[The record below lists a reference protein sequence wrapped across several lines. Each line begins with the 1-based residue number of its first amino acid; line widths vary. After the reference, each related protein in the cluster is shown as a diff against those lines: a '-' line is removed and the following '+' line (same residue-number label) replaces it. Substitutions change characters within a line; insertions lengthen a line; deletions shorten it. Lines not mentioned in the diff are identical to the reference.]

1 MPKFYERSGFFCSG
15 CYYEEYSSIAYPLS
29 SFPSGG
35 LWKKLPSFY
44 MDYEKEFKRQESKR
58 KKQQEEK
65 YNHKSQEQQRNFFK
79 SFFGW
84 DDADLSDEIKLDQD
98 YPYNV
103 FGLKKSASSEDM
115 KKAYR
120 KEILKSHPDKGGSNE
135 LFRKVQE
142 AWEYFKKTI

>member
-1 MPKFYERSGFFCSG
+1 MGYFFNG
-15 CYYEEYSSIAYPLS
+15 IYYENFTSIAYPLS

-44 MDYEKEFKRQESKR
+44 MDYEEKFNESQSKR
-58 KKQQEEK
+58 KQQYEEERSK
-65 YNHKSQEQQRNFFK
+65 KNKEHTHRFFK

-84 DDADLSDEIKLDQD
+84 DTPEGAEEDPISFSED

-103 FGLKKSASSEDM
+103 FGLKKSASSEDV

-135 LFRKVQE
+135 AFRKIRE
-142 AWEYFKKTI
+142 AWEYFKSNIF

>member
-1 MPKFYERSGFFCSG
+1 MGFFCSG

-44 MDYEKEFKRQESKR
+44 MDYEAEFKKSENKREKERQ
-58 KKQQEEK
+58 EK
-65 YNHKSQEQQRNFFK
+65 YNERSKENTRRFFK

-84 DDADLSDEIKLDQD
+84 DIPEEDPISFSED

-103 FGLKKSASSEDM
+103 FGLKKSASNEDV

-135 LFRKVQE
+135 LFRKIQE
-142 AWEYFKKTI
+142 AWEYFKKNF

>member
-1 MPKFYERSGFFCSG
+1 MGYTFHGI
-15 CYYEEYSSIAYPLS
+15 YYEKFTSIAYPLS

-35 LWKKLPSFY
+35 LWKSLPSFY
-44 MDYEKEFKRQESKR
+44 MDYEAEYKKSNEKREKERQDEYNRKSKENTHR
-58 KKQQEEK
+58 
-65 YNHKSQEQQRNFFK
+65 FFK

-84 DDADLSDEIKLDQD
+84 DSPEGAEDPISFSED

-103 FGLKKSASSEDM
+103 FGLKKSASSEDV

-142 AWEYFKKTI
+142 AWEYFKKVCV

>member
-1 MPKFYERSGFFCSG
+1 MGFFCSG
-15 CYYEEYSSIAYPLS
+15 CYYPDGQYSSIAYPLS

-44 MDYEKEFKRQESKR
+44 MDYEAEFKKSENKREKERQ
-58 KKQQEEK
+58 EK
-65 YNHKSQEQQRNFFK
+65 YNRESKENTRRFFK

-84 DDADLSDEIKLDQD
+84 DLEEEDPMSFSED

-103 FGLKKSASSEDM
+103 FGLKKSASNEDV

-135 LFRKVQE
+135 LFRKIQE
-142 AWEYFKKTI
+142 AWEYFKKVCV

>member
-1 MPKFYERSGFFCSG
+1 MHKHQRSGYTFHG
-15 CYYEEYSSIAYPLS
+15 IYYEKFTSIAYPLS

-35 LWKKLPSFY
+35 LWKSLPSFY
-44 MDYEKEFKRQESKR
+44 MDYEAEYKKSNEKREKERQDEYNRKSKENTHR
-58 KKQQEEK
+58 
-65 YNHKSQEQQRNFFK
+65 FFK

-84 DDADLSDEIKLDQD
+84 DIPEEDPISFSED

-103 FGLKKSASSEDM
+103 FGLKKSASSEDV

-142 AWEYFKKTI
+142 AWEYFKKVCV

>member
-1 MPKFYERSGFFCSG
+1 MGYTFHGI
-15 CYYEEYSSIAYPLS
+15 YYEKFTSIAYPLS

-35 LWKKLPSFY
+35 LWKSLPSFY
-44 MDYEKEFKRQESKR
+44 MDYEAEYKKSNEKREKERQDEYNRKSKENTHR
-58 KKQQEEK
+58 
-65 YNHKSQEQQRNFFK
+65 FFK

-84 DDADLSDEIKLDQD
+84 DIPEEDPISFSED

-103 FGLKKSASSEDM
+103 FGLKKSASSEDV

-142 AWEYFKKTI
+142 AWEYFKKVCV

>member
-1 MPKFYERSGFFCSG
+1 MGFFCSG
-15 CYYEEYSSIAYPLS
+15 CYYEEYSSLAYPLS

-35 LWKKLPSFY
+35 LWKRLPSFY
-44 MDYEKEFKRQESKR
+44 MDYEEEFKKSESKR
-58 KKQQEEK
+58 KQQRQDE
-65 YNHKSQEQQRNFFK
+65 YNERSKENTRNFFK

-84 DDADLSDEIKLDQD
+84 DLPEEPATLDED

-103 FGLKKSASSEDM
+103 FGLKKSASQEDV

-135 LFRKVQE
+135 LFRKIQE
-142 AWEYFKKTI
+142 AWEYFKKVYQ

>member
-1 MPKFYERSGFFCSG
+1 MGFFCSG

-44 MDYEKEFKRQESKR
+44 MDYEEEFKKSTEKRRKQYEEERQR
-58 KKQQEEK
+58 KNKE
-65 YNHKSQEQQRNFFK
+65 HTRRFFK

-84 DDADLSDEIKLDQD
+84 DIPEGTEETLEED

-103 FGLKKSASSEDM
+103 FGLKKSASSEDV

-120 KEILKSHPDKGGSNE
+120 KEILKCHPDKGGSNE
-135 LFRKVQE
+135 LFRKIQE
-142 AWEYFKKTI
+142 AWEYFKKNI

>member
-1 MPKFYERSGFFCSG
+1 MGYFFNG
-15 CYYEEYSSIAYPLS
+15 IYYEKFTSIAYPLS

-35 LWKKLPSFY
+35 LWKSLPSFY
-44 MDYEKEFKRQESKR
+44 MDYEEEYKKSESKR
-58 KKQQEEK
+58 KSQFEEER
-65 YNHKSQEQQRNFFK
+65 NRKSKEKTHRFFK

-84 DDADLSDEIKLDQD
+84 DLPEEDPISFSED

-103 FGLKKSASSEDM
+103 FGLKKSASSEDV

-142 AWEYFKKTI
+142 AWEYFKMNF

>member
-1 MPKFYERSGFFCSG
+1 MGYFFNG
-15 CYYEEYSSIAYPLS
+15 IYYEKFTSIAYPLS
-29 SFPSGG
+29 SFPSSG

-44 MDYEKEFKRQESKR
+44 MDYEAEYNKSQSKR
-58 KKQQEEK
+58 KAEFEEER
-65 YNHKSQEQQRNFFK
+65 NRKSKENTHRFFK

-84 DDADLSDEIKLDQD
+84 DIPEEDPISFSED

-103 FGLKKSASSEDM
+103 FGLKKSASSEDV

-120 KEILKSHPDKGGSNE
+120 KEILKTHPDKGGSNE

-142 AWEYFKKTI
+142 AWEYFKKVCV

>member
-1 MPKFYERSGFFCSG
+1 MRKLPERSGFFCSG

-44 MDYEKEFKRQESKR
+44 MDYEEEFKKSQYKR
-58 KKQQEEK
+58 KKQYEEE
-65 YNHKSQEQQRNFFK
+65 YNRKSKENTRNFFK

-84 DDADLSDEIKLDQD
+84 DLAEEDPISFSED

-103 FGLKKSASSEDM
+103 FGLKKSASNEDM

-135 LFRKVQE
+135 AFRKIRQ
-142 AWEYFKKTI
+142 AWEYFQKRF

>member
-1 MPKFYERSGFFCSG
+1 MGFFCSG
-15 CYYEEYSSIAYPLS
+15 CYYEEYSSLAYPLS

-35 LWKKLPSFY
+35 LWKRLPSFY
-44 MDYEKEFKRQESKR
+44 MDYEEEFKKSESKR
-58 KKQQEEK
+58 KAHFEEER
-65 YNHKSQEQQRNFFK
+65 NRKSREHTHNFFK

-84 DDADLSDEIKLDQD
+84 DLPPDGESATLDEN

-103 FGLKKSASSEDM
+103 FGLKKSASQEDV

-135 LFRKVQE
+135 LFRKIQE
-142 AWEYFKKTI
+142 AWEYFKKVYQ

>member
-15 CYYEEYSSIAYPLS
+15 CYYPDGEYSSIAYPLS

-44 MDYEKEFKRQESKR
+44 MDYEKEFKRQESQR

-65 YNHKSQEQQRNFFK
+65 YNRKSKEQQHNFFK

-84 DDADLSDEIKLDQD
+84 ETQDEEKLDQD

-120 KEILKSHPDKGGSNE
+120 KEILKSHPDKGGTNE

-142 AWEYFKKTI
+142 AWEYFKKCV

>member
-1 MPKFYERSGFFCSG
+1 MGYFFNG
-15 CYYEEYSSIAYPLS
+15 IYYEKFTSIAYPLS

-35 LWKKLPSFY
+35 LWKSLPSFY
-44 MDYEKEFKRQESKR
+44 MDYEEEYKKSESKR
-58 KKQQEEK
+58 KSQFEEERNPK
-65 YNHKSQEQQRNFFK
+65 AKGGKSKENSRRFFK

-84 DDADLSDEIKLDQD
+84 DIPEEDPISFSED

-103 FGLKKSASSEDM
+103 FGLKKSASSEDV

-142 AWEYFKKTI
+142 AWEYFKSNF